1 MSTPTVNVN
10 IIRCFDGWRNERL
23 HLIWDCVAEYMAD
36 KFRLCWFPNPGAR
49 LSHAQALNAIWSQE
63 LERSEPLAI
72 IVEHDFL
79 PNLST
84 WPATTLLSVTPAMAP
99 RYVTRHPESHELVHW
114 PIPGM
119 QGFFMADKTQ
129 IGALDFSPLAAGDSP
144 WITTAAKK
152 HNDPGNSLD
161 LYIKSTY
168 GFDFGYIPQTCCLPW
183 HYGTRLGALGEH
195 LYWARHL
202 HDDPNM
208 RISGMCLG
216 DVQRLHDRTVAAWLE
231 TAPADFRDLYRKRSP
246 ARAEEARGHVAVP

>member
-1 MSTPTVNVN
+1 MTTPTLNVN

-23 HLIWDCVAEYMAD
+23 RLIWDCLAEYMAGS
-36 KFRLCWFPNPGAR
+36 FRLIWFPNPGPR
-49 LSHAQALNAIWSQE
+49 LSHAAALNEIWSQE

-79 PNLST
+79 PNLNT
-84 WPATTLLSVTPAMAP
+84 WPPTNLLSVVPAMAP
-99 RYVTRHPESHELVHW
+99 RYVTRHPETHELGQW

-129 IGALDFSPLAAGDSP
+129 VGALDFNPLAVGESLWVDQ
-144 WITTAAKK
+144 AAKR

-161 LYIKSTY
+161 LYVKTKY
-168 GFDFGYIPQTCCLPW
+168 GFGLGYIPQSCCLPR
-183 HYGTRLGALGEH
+183 HYGTRLGAIGEH

-202 HDDPNM
+202 HDDPAA

-216 DVQRLHDRTVAAWLE
+216 DVQRLHDKAVAAWLQ
-231 TAPADFRDLYRKRSP
+231 TAPAEFRKLFWQ
-246 ARAEEARGHVAVP
+246 RAASQKEAGSHAALP